1 MGLDVYTVLNDFPA
15 LGQLVHGHYPLV
27 YLDNAATTLKPRQ
40 VMDAMNQYYRVDTG
54 NIHRGVH
61 QLSQHATE
69 KYEKTRTTV
78 QRFIQAESPDNIVF
92 TSGTTAS
99 INMVAQGYVRKRL
112 SPGDEILITHMEHH
126 ANIVPWQMLCEQ
138 TGAVLKVA
146 PIDDEGNV
154 LLEAYEHLLTDR
166 TRFVSVGYVSNAL
179 GTVNPIDAMIALA
192 HARGVAVLVDA
203 AQAVATL
210 PVDVKALDCDF
221 LAFSGHKL
229 YGPTGVGVL
238 YGKAEALAEM
248 DPVFGGGDMI
258 LSVTFEKT
266 LYNRIPARFEAGT
279 PPIAEVI
286 GLGAAIDY
294 VTEIGMAHVAS
305 HERGLMQDAQEALQA
320 IPGVRIIGTS
330 PDKAGIVSFVMDGA
344 HPHDI
349 GTILDSL
356 GVAIRAGHHCA
367 QPVMQRFGIAA
378 TARVSFGL
386 YNTQADV
393 DHLIA
398 AVNKVREIFA

>member
-1 MGLDVYTVLNDFPA
+1 MSLDVYTVRNDFPA

-40 VMDAMNQYYRVDTG
+40 VVEAMTQYYRVDTG

-69 KYEKTRTTV
+69 KYENTRTTV
-78 QRFIQAESPDNIVF
+78 QQFIHADSSDNIVF

-99 INMVAQGYVRKRL
+99 INMVAQGYVRKL
-112 SPGDEILITHMEHH
+112 LTPGDEILITHMEHH
-126 ANIVPWQMLCEQ
+126 SNIVPWQMLCEQ
-138 TGAVLKVA
+138 TGAVLKVV
-146 PIDDEGNV
+146 PIDDDGAI
-154 LLEAYEHLLTDR
+154 LMEAYGALLTNR
-166 TRFVSVGYVSNAL
+166 TRFVSLAYVSNAL
-179 GTVNPIDAMIALA
+179 GTVNPIDTMIALA
-192 HARGVAVLVDA
+192 HTQGIPVLVDA
-203 AQAVATL
+203 AQAVSTL
-210 PVDVKALDCDF
+210 PVDVQMLNCDF

-238 YGKAEALAEM
+238 YGKREALETM
-248 DPVFGGGDMI
+248 DPVFGGGDMV
-258 LSVTFEKT
+258 LSVTFGKT
-266 LYNRIPARFEAGT
+266 QYNRIPARFEAGT

-294 VTEIGMAHVAS
+294 ITQVGIEHLANHARFLMHYAQD
-305 HERGLMQDAQEALQA
+305 GLEE

-330 PDKAGIVSFVMDGA
+330 PEKTGIVSFVLEEA

-349 GTILDSL
+349 GTIMDSL

-367 QPVMQRFGIAA
+367 QPVMQRFGVAA
-378 TARVSFGL
+378 TARASFGL

-398 AVNKVREIFA
+398 AVHKVREVFA

>member
-1 MGLDVYTVLNDFPA
+1 MSLDVYTVRNDFPA
-15 LGQLVHGHYPLV
+15 LGQLIHGHYPLV

-40 VMDAMNQYYRVDTG
+40 VVEAMTQYYRVDTG

-61 QLSQHATE
+61 QISQRATE
-69 KYEKTRTTV
+69 KYERTRATV
-78 QRFIQAESPDNIVF
+78 QRFIRAGSPDNIVF
-92 TSGTTAS
+92 TSGTTAA
-99 INMVAQGYVRKRL
+99 INMVAQGYVKKSL
-112 SPGDEILITHMEHH
+112 TPGDEILITHLEHH

-138 TGAVLKVA
+138 TGAVLKVV
-146 PIDDEGNV
+146 PVDDHGAV
-154 LLEAYEHLLTDR
+154 HMEAYEALLTSR
-166 TRFVSVGYVSNAL
+166 TRFVSLTYVSNAL
-179 GTVNPIDAMIALA
+179 GTVNPIDRMIALA
-192 HARGVAVLVDA
+192 HDRDICVLVDA
-203 AQAVATL
+203 AQAVSTL
-210 PVDVKALDCDF
+210 PVDVTAMDCDF

-238 YGKAEALAEM
+238 YGKTAALEQM

-266 LYNRIPARFEAGT
+266 VYNRIPARFEAGT

-286 GLGAAIDY
+286 GLGAAIEFLTD
-294 VTEIGMAHVAS
+294 VGMEHVAN
-305 HERGLMQDAQEALQA
+305 HARFLMHYAQDALED

-330 PDKAGIVSFVMDGA
+330 PDKTAIVSFVMEDA
-344 HPHDI
+344 HAHDI
-349 GTILDSL
+349 GTIMDSL

-367 QPVMQRFGIAA
+367 QPIMQRFGIAA
-378 TARVSFGL
+378 TARASFGL

-398 AVNKVREIFA
+398 AVHRVKEVFV

>member
-1 MGLDVYTVLNDFPA
+1 MGLDVYTVINDFPA

-27 YLDNAATTLKPRQ
+27 YLDNAATALKPRQ
-40 VMDAMNQYYRVDTG
+40 VVDAMAQYYRVDTG

-69 KYEKTRTTV
+69 KYENTRTTV
-78 QRFIQAESPDNIVF
+78 QRFIQADSPDNIVF

-99 INMVAQGYVRKRL
+99 INMVAQGYVRKLL

-126 ANIVPWQMLCEQ
+126 SNIVPWQMLCDQ
-138 TGAVLKVA
+138 TGALLKVA
-146 PIDDEGNV
+146 PIDDHGAII
-154 LLEAYEHLLTDR
+154 LDAYEDLLTER
-166 TRFVSVGYVSNAL
+166 TRFVSVTYASNAL
-179 GTVNPIDAMIALA
+179 GTVNPIGDLIAMA
-192 HARGVAVLVDA
+192 HAKGVAVLVDA
-203 AQAVATL
+203 AQAVSTL
-210 PVDVKALDCDF
+210 PVDVTALDCDF

-238 YGKAEALAEM
+238 YGKAEALEHM

-266 LYNRIPARFEAGT
+266 LYNRIPTRFEAGT

-294 VTEIGMAHVAS
+294 VTNIGMEHIANHA
-305 HERGLMQDAQEALQA
+305 RFLMHYAQDALLE
-320 IPGVRIIGTS
+320 IPGIRIIGTS
-330 PDKAGIVSFVMDGA
+330 SNKTAIVSFVMEDA

-349 GTILDSL
+349 GTVLDSL

-378 TARVSFGL
+378 TARASFGL
-386 YNTQADV
+386 YNTPADV

-398 AVNKVREIFA
+398 AVHRVKEIFV

>member
-1 MGLDVYTVLNDFPA
+1 MSLDVYTVLNDFPA

-40 VMDAMNQYYRVDTG
+40 VVEAMTQYYRVDTG

-61 QLSQHATE
+61 QLSQRATE
-69 KYEKTRTTV
+69 KYENTRGTV
-78 QRFIQAESPDNIVF
+78 QRFIRADSSDNIVF
-92 TSGTTAS
+92 TSGTTAA
-99 INMVAQGYVRKRL
+99 INMVAQGYVRKSL
-112 SPGDEILITHMEHH
+112 VPGDEILITHMEHH
-126 ANIVPWQMLCEQ
+126 SNIVPWQMLCEQ
-138 TGAVLKVA
+138 TGAVLKVV
-146 PIDDEGNV
+146 PVDDRGAIQM
-154 LLEAYEHLLTDR
+154 EAYDALLTKR
-166 TRFVSVGYVSNAL
+166 TRFVSLAYVSNAL
-179 GTVNPIDAMIALA
+179 GTVNPIDCMIALA
-192 HARGVAVLVDA
+192 HDRGVSVLVDA
-203 AQAVATL
+203 AQAIPTL
-210 PVDVKALDCDF
+210 PVDVGALDCDF

-238 YGKAEALAEM
+238 YGKTEALEQM

-294 VTEIGMAHVAS
+294 VTDIGMEHVAN
-305 HERGLMQDAQEALQA
+305 HARFLTHYAQDALEDIQ
-320 IPGVRIIGTS
+320 GVRIIGTS
-330 PDKAGIVSFVMDGA
+330 PEKIGIVSFVMEDA
-344 HPHDI
+344 HAHDM
-349 GTILDSL
+349 GTIMDSL

-367 QPVMQRFGIAA
+367 QPIMQRFGIAA
-378 TARVSFGL
+378 TARASFGL

-398 AVNKVREIFA
+398 AVHRVKEVFV

>member
-1 MGLDVYTVLNDFPA
+1 MSLDVYTVINDFPA
-15 LGQLVHGHYPLV
+15 LGQLLHGHYPLV

-40 VMDAMNQYYRVDTG
+40 VLDAMTQYYRVDTG

-61 QLSQHATE
+61 QLSEHATE
-69 KYEKTRTTV
+69 KYETTRATV
-78 QRFIQAESPDNIVF
+78 QRFIRAASPDNIVF

-99 INMVAQGYVRKRL
+99 VNMVAQGYVKKLL
-112 SPGDEILITHMEHH
+112 SPGDEILITHLEHH
-126 ANIVPWQMLCEQ
+126 SNIVPWQMLCTQ

-146 PIDDEGNV
+146 PIDDQGDV
-154 LLEAYEHLLTDR
+154 LLDAYQDLLTDR
-166 TRFVSVGYVSNAL
+166 TRFASLTYVSNAL
-179 GTVNPIDAMIALA
+179 GTINPIESMIAMA
-192 HARGVAVLVDA
+192 HARGVSVLVDA
-203 AQAVATL
+203 AQAVSTL
-210 PVDVKALDCDF
+210 PVDVAALDCDF

-238 YGKAEALAEM
+238 YGKAEALAQM

-258 LSVTFEKT
+258 LSVTFEET

-286 GLGAAIDY
+286 GLGRAIEYITD
-294 VTEIGMAHVAS
+294 IGMTHVAS
-305 HERGLMQDAQEALQA
+305 HAHSLQHYAQDALQDIA
-320 IPGVRIIGTS
+320 GVRIIGTS
-330 PDKAGIVSFVMDGA
+330 PNKTAIVSFVLDRA

-367 QPVMQRFGIAA
+367 QPVMHRFGIAA
-378 TARVSFGL
+378 TARASFGL

-398 AVNKVREIFA
+398 AVHKVRETFA